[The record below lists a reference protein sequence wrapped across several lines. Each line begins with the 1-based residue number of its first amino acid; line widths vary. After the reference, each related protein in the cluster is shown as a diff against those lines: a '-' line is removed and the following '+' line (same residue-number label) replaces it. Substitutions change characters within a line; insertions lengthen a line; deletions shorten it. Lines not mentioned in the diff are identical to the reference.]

1 MLRAIATLRR
11 IVSLGLVVL
20 AACDEDDP
28 LQPPVP
34 DGSIPSQLAVAG
46 RGTVTDR
53 FTAEV
58 WVHGSTAYTTT
69 WGRRGTQQLPGNA
82 IYIWDVAG
90 ATPALSDSVV
100 FTEPD
105 IATLGD
111 VQVSDDGRLLV
122 VPTEAG
128 PGSIVVF
135 DLSNPR
141 RPQRLVR
148 FTSASITAGV
158 HTCEVRRVNG
168 TLYAFLAANRGGS
181 HASRLVI
188 VDLSVPAQPREVLV
202 RDMGNPFLHDVFVRD
217 GLLFA
222 ALWSDGLSIFDIGG
236 GGQGGSI
243 TNPVL
248 VGNVRTVNGS
258 VHNVWWYHDAQSGQK
273 RYAFVGEEGP
283 AALGSTASGD
293 LHVVDVSDMTRPREV
308 AAFGVDGAGA
318 HNFSV
323 DEERGI
329 LYAAFYNGGV
339 QAIDVRGDLGTCEV
353 KDTRSDGRCDLA
365 RVGRRLSTGLLDQS
379 IPVYVWGVHFV
390 GQHVYASDMLNGLW
404 KLNAVN
410 R

>member
-1 MLRAIATLRR
+1 MLSSRAILGR
-11 IVSLGLVVL
+11 IVSLGFLVL
-20 AACDEDDP
+20 AACDGDDP
-28 LQPPVP
+28 LQPYVP
-34 DGSIPSQLAVAG
+34 DGTIPSQLGVGG
-46 RGTVTDR
+46 RGVVTDR

-69 WGRRGTQQLPGNA
+69 WGRRGAQQLPGNA

-90 ATPALSDSVV
+90 AAPVLVDSVV

-111 VQVSDDGRLLV
+111 VQVTDDGRLLV

-135 DLSNPR
+135 DLADPR
-141 RPQRLVR
+141 RPQRLSR
-148 FTSASITAGV
+148 FTTPAITAGV

-168 TLYAFLAANRGGS
+168 TLYAFLAANRGGT

-222 ALWSDGLSIFDIGG
+222 ALWSDGLSIYDIGG
-236 GGQGGSI
+236 GGRGGSVV
-243 TNPVL
+243 NPVL

-258 VHNVWWYHDAQSGQK
+258 VHNVWWYHDAQSGER

-283 AALGSTASGD
+283 AALGATASGD
-293 LHVVDVSDMTRPREV
+293 LHVVDLSDMTRPREV
-308 AAFGVDGAGA
+308 AVFGVSGAGA

-323 DEERGI
+323 DEARGI

-339 QAIDVRGDLGTCEV
+339 QAIDVRGDLGTCDV
-353 KDTRSDGRCDLA
+353 VNTRSDGRCDLA
-365 RVGRRLSTGLLDQS
+365 LVGRRLSTGLLDQS
-379 IPVYVWGVHFV
+379 MAVYVWGVHYL

-404 KLNAVN
+404 KLNAIN